1 MVLNKYTI
9 GEAIQHYCL
18 RYSLDD
24 VIFVGF
30 KGTDSY
36 MRCKGF
42 PYYFGRNED
51 FTVKPLKLCD
61 RGLHFCWE
69 LDAVF
74 DYYGLYDYYCDGYNI
89 NPYNRYFIALPEGPV
104 DYGATKMCSN
114 VLHILNEIP
123 RDMAEFYHQELRNG
137 KRFHEAM
144 MRSGLYELVNDA
156 INEFIS
162 NNKDG
167 NVYVNITSYNEGGD

>member
-18 RYSLDD
+18 RYNLDD

-30 KGTDSY
+30 KGTDSH

-42 PYYFGRNED
+42 QYNFGRNED
-51 FTVKPLKLCD
+51 MTVKPLKLCN

-74 DYYGLYDYYCDGYNI
+74 DYYGLYDYYYDGYI
-89 NPYNRYFIALPEGPV
+89 SNPYNRYFIALPEGPV
-104 DYGATKMCSN
+104 DCGAIKMCSN

-137 KRFHEAM
+137 KRFMEAM
-144 MRSGLYELVNDA
+144 ISSGLYDLVNEA
-156 INEFIS
+156 VNEFIAI
-162 NNKDG
+162 NKEKID
-167 NVYVNITSYNEGGD
+167 YVNLIPYNEGGD